1 MLFVE
6 RTVRSATERAIAAL
20 EVAVSELT
28 STLPDHKMV
37 PKGRDFGWELGEE
50 SVDYVDRSLACLVVH
65 AQVRGLEGSAARLV
79 SMRDWY
85 QAVSGSAS
93 SVRYE

>member
-1 MLFVE
+1 MGDTELKPMLFVE

-37 PKGRDFGWELGEE
+37 PIGRDFVWELGELPWVE
-50 SVDYVDRSLACLVVH
+50 RKKKQAGEARSRWRV
-65 AQVRGLEGSAARLV
+65 
-79 SMRDWY
+79 
-85 QAVSGSAS
+85 
-93 SVRYE
+93 